1 MIYTITFNP
10 ALDYIVRLDHLKTGT
25 INRTTQEY
33 VLGGGKGINVS
44 IVLNNLGMDTTALGF
59 IAGFTGEEIVTQLNS
74 FGVKEDFIRLREGLT
89 RINVKVKASDEET
102 EINGRGPI
110 ISDDELEALYKQ
122 LDTLTDKD
130 TLILAGSIPSSL
142 PSDMY
147 ELIMERLQHKNIR
160 IVVDATKD
168 LLTRVLPYKP
178 FLIKPNNHEL
188 SEIFGRPLS
197 TKEDL
202 VEAAKALQEKGAQ
215 HVLISMAGDGAIL
228 VAADGT
234 VYTSPAPKGT
244 LVNSVGAGDS
254 MVAGFITGFEKT
266 GNLQEALYWGISS
279 GSASAYSE
287 NLATLAEVEA
297 LLSQVRVNQFYI
309 LFASRSTHMQITDLL
324 KPQSV
329 LLNADPVTKAD
340 AIYTLGELMEKGG
353 NLIDKGEYLAAVF
366 AREESGST
374 GLGDGIATPHAKS
387 AGVKEAGLA
396 AMVVPH
402 GVDFEALD
410 GQPSRLFFM
419 IAAPEGA
426 ADTHVEVLSQ
436 LAMMVIDPD
445 FKEAL
450 IAAPT
455 VERFLELV
463 TAKEQGN
470 FDPSVEGYIKQ
481 PESQETP
488 SITDAIEAKA
498 TEAIEKVAPKIS
510 VDNPHYD
517 VLAVT
522 GCPTG
527 IAHTYMA
534 AESLE
539 RKAKEMGI
547 SLKVE
552 KNGASGVKDA
562 LTAEEIAHAKCIIV
576 ASDRQVEMA
585 RFNGKPMIQ
594 TKVANGINK
603 AEELLTEAMAGTAA
617 VYQASAADREAAEIA
632 ASASDSV
639 GRQIY
644 KHLMN
649 GVSHMLPFVIGG
661 GILIAL
667 AFLFDIFDPAN
678 PKNFGSGTPLSA
690 FLMQIGGASFGF
702 MLPVL
707 AGYIAMSIADRPG
720 LVAGFVGGLL
730 ANQGGSGFLGALI
743 AGFAAGYLVL
753 LVKKLVS
760 GLPQALEGTKPVL
773 FYPVLGVLFIGLAIT
788 FVINPPVSALN
799 HWLMD
804 SLQSM
809 GTTSRVLL
817 GLIFGAM
824 MSVDMGGPVNKAAY
838 VIGTGALATG
848 EYGIMAAVMAGG
860 MVPPLAIALCT
871 TFFPSRFTE
880 AERKSGI
887 TNYIMGLSFITEGA
901 IPFAAADPVR
911 VLPACIIGAGTAGAL
926 SMFFECTLRA
936 PHGGIFVV
944 PTIGN
949 PLLYLASIAI
959 GSVVACFILALV
971 KPSLKK

>member
-1 MIYTITFNP
+1 
-10 ALDYIVRLDHLKTGT
+10 
-25 INRTTQEY
+25 
-33 VLGGGKGINVS
+33 
-44 IVLNNLGMDTTALGF
+44 
-59 IAGFTGEEIVTQLNS
+59 
-74 FGVKEDFIRLREGLT
+74 
-89 RINVKVKASDEET
+89 
-102 EINGRGPI
+102 
-110 ISDDELEALYKQ
+110 
-122 LDTLTDKD
+122 
-130 TLILAGSIPSSL
+130 
-142 PSDMY
+142 
-147 ELIMERLQHKNIR
+147 
-160 IVVDATKD
+160 
-168 LLTRVLPYKP
+168 
-178 FLIKPNNHEL
+178 
-188 SEIFGRPLS
+188 
-197 TKEDL
+197 
-202 VEAAKALQEKGAQ
+202 
-215 HVLISMAGDGAIL
+215 
-228 VAADGT
+228 
-234 VYTSPAPKGT
+234 
-244 LVNSVGAGDS
+244 
-254 MVAGFITGFEKT
+254 
-266 GNLQEALYWGISS
+266 
-279 GSASAYSE
+279 
-287 NLATLAEVEA
+287 
-297 LLSQVRVNQFYI
+297 
-309 LFASRSTHMQITDLL
+309 MQITDLL
-324 KPQSV
+324 KPQSI

-470 FDPSVEGYIKQ
+470 FDPSVEGFIKTAEPQ
-481 PESQETP
+481 AEKAEVG
-488 SITDAIEAKA
+488 DASTAA
-498 TEAIEKVAPKIS
+498 VAAGTAAAVEKVTI
-510 VDNPHYD
+510 DNPHYD

-585 RFNGKPMIQ
+585 RFDGKPMIQ

-603 AEELLTEAMAGTAA
+603 AEELLREATAGTAP
-617 VYQASAADREAAEIA
+617 VYHASAADRESAEIA

-667 AFLFDIFDPAN
+667 AFLFDTFDPAN
-678 PKNFGSGTPLSA
+678 PKNFGSGTPLSG

-959 GSVVACFILALV
+959 GSVVACIILALL

>member
-1 MIYTITFNP
+1 
-10 ALDYIVRLDHLKTGT
+10 
-25 INRTTQEY
+25 
-33 VLGGGKGINVS
+33 
-44 IVLNNLGMDTTALGF
+44 
-59 IAGFTGEEIVTQLNS
+59 
-74 FGVKEDFIRLREGLT
+74 
-89 RINVKVKASDEET
+89 
-102 EINGRGPI
+102 
-110 ISDDELEALYKQ
+110 
-122 LDTLTDKD
+122 
-130 TLILAGSIPSSL
+130 
-142 PSDMY
+142 
-147 ELIMERLQHKNIR
+147 
-160 IVVDATKD
+160 
-168 LLTRVLPYKP
+168 
-178 FLIKPNNHEL
+178 
-188 SEIFGRPLS
+188 
-197 TKEDL
+197 
-202 VEAAKALQEKGAQ
+202 
-215 HVLISMAGDGAIL
+215 
-228 VAADGT
+228 
-234 VYTSPAPKGT
+234 
-244 LVNSVGAGDS
+244 
-254 MVAGFITGFEKT
+254 
-266 GNLQEALYWGISS
+266 
-279 GSASAYSE
+279 
-287 NLATLAEVEA
+287 
-297 LLSQVRVNQFYI
+297 
-309 LFASRSTHMQITDLL
+309 MQITDLL

-387 AGVKEAGLA
+387 AGVREAGLA

-470 FDPSVEGYIKQ
+470 FDPSVEGFIKTAEPQ
-481 PESQETP
+481 AEKAEVG
-488 SITDAIEAKA
+488 DASTAA
-498 TEAIEKVAPKIS
+498 VAAGTAAAVEKVT

-617 VYQASAADREAAEIA
+617 VYQASAADHEAAETA

-667 AFLFDIFDPAN
+667 AFLFDTLDPVN
-678 PKNFGSGTPLSA
+678 PKNFGSGNPLSA

>member
-1 MIYTITFNP
+1 M
-10 ALDYIVRLDHLKTGT
+10 K
-25 INRTTQEY
+25 
-33 VLGGGKGINVS
+33 
-44 IVLNNLGMDTTALGF
+44 
-59 IAGFTGEEIVTQLNS
+59 
-74 FGVKEDFIRLREGLT
+74 
-89 RINVKVKASDEET
+89 
-102 EINGRGPI
+102 
-110 ISDDELEALYKQ
+110 
-122 LDTLTDKD
+122 
-130 TLILAGSIPSSL
+130 
-142 PSDMY
+142 
-147 ELIMERLQHKNIR
+147 
-160 IVVDATKD
+160 
-168 LLTRVLPYKP
+168 
-178 FLIKPNNHEL
+178 
-188 SEIFGRPLS
+188 
-197 TKEDL
+197 
-202 VEAAKALQEKGAQ
+202 
-215 HVLISMAGDGAIL
+215 
-228 VAADGT
+228 
-234 VYTSPAPKGT
+234 
-244 LVNSVGAGDS
+244 
-254 MVAGFITGFEKT
+254 
-266 GNLQEALYWGISS
+266 
-279 GSASAYSE
+279 
-287 NLATLAEVEA
+287 
-297 LLSQVRVNQFYI
+297 
-309 LFASRSTHMQITDLL
+309 ITDLL
-324 KPQSV
+324 KPQSI
-329 LLNADPVTKAD
+329 LLNAAPTDKAN
-340 AIYTLGELMEKGG
+340 AIYTLGDLMDKSG
-353 NLIDKGEYLAAVF
+353 NLSDKAEYLKAVF

-396 AMVVPH
+396 AMVVPN
-402 GVDFEALD
+402 GVDFDALD

-426 ADTHVEVLSQ
+426 ADTHVEVLSK
-436 LAMMVIDPD
+436 LATMVIDPD
-445 FKEAL
+445 FKNAL
-450 IAAPT
+450 IQAAT
-455 VERFLELV
+455 VDRFLELI
-463 TAKEQGN
+463 TAKEEGN
-470 FDPSVEGYIKQ
+470 FDPSVEGYIKTAD
-481 PESQETP
+481 EKVP

-498 TEAIEKVAPKIS
+498 TEAIEKVVPKVS
-510 VDNPHYD
+510 VDNPHYE

-552 KNGASGVKDA
+552 KNGASGIKDA
-562 LTAEEIAHAKCIIV
+562 LTAEEIEHAKCIIV

-585 RFNGKPMIQ
+585 RFDGKPMIQ
-594 TKVANGINK
+594 TKVVNGINK
-603 AEELLTEAMAGTAA
+603 AEELLREAMSGTAP
-617 VYQASAADREAAEIA
+617 VYHASQADKDSANSAID
-632 ASASDSV
+632 ASDSF

-667 AFLFDIFDPAN
+667 AFLFDTFDPAN
-678 PKNFGSGTPLSA
+678 AKNFGSGTPLSA
-690 FLMQIGGASFGF
+690 FLMKIGGASFGF

-773 FYPVLGVLFIGLAIT
+773 FYPVLGVLFIGIAIT
-788 FVINPPVSALN
+788 FIINPPVSALN
-799 HWLMD
+799 EWLMN
-804 SLQSM
+804 SLQTM

-817 GLIFGAM
+817 GLVFGAM

-901 IPFAAADPVR
+901 IPFAAADPIR
-911 VLPACIIGAGTAGAL
+911 VLPSCIIGAGTAGAL

-959 GSVVACFILALV
+959 GSVVACIILAIV
-971 KPSLKK
+971 KPKLKK

>member
-1 MIYTITFNP
+1 
-10 ALDYIVRLDHLKTGT
+10 
-25 INRTTQEY
+25 
-33 VLGGGKGINVS
+33 
-44 IVLNNLGMDTTALGF
+44 
-59 IAGFTGEEIVTQLNS
+59 
-74 FGVKEDFIRLREGLT
+74 
-89 RINVKVKASDEET
+89 
-102 EINGRGPI
+102 
-110 ISDDELEALYKQ
+110 
-122 LDTLTDKD
+122 
-130 TLILAGSIPSSL
+130 
-142 PSDMY
+142 
-147 ELIMERLQHKNIR
+147 
-160 IVVDATKD
+160 
-168 LLTRVLPYKP
+168 
-178 FLIKPNNHEL
+178 
-188 SEIFGRPLS
+188 
-197 TKEDL
+197 
-202 VEAAKALQEKGAQ
+202 
-215 HVLISMAGDGAIL
+215 
-228 VAADGT
+228 
-234 VYTSPAPKGT
+234 
-244 LVNSVGAGDS
+244 
-254 MVAGFITGFEKT
+254 
-266 GNLQEALYWGISS
+266 
-279 GSASAYSE
+279 
-287 NLATLAEVEA
+287 
-297 LLSQVRVNQFYI
+297 
-309 LFASRSTHMQITDLL
+309 MQITDLL

-470 FDPSVEGYIKQ
+470 FDPSVEGFIKTAE
-481 PESQETP
+481 PPAEE
-488 SITDAIEAKA
+488 
-498 TEAIEKVAPKIS
+498 TEASDASTAAAAVEKVT

-576 ASDRQVEMA
+576 ASDRQVEMG

-617 VYQASAADREAAEIA
+617 VYQASAADRTAAEIA

-667 AFLFDIFDPAN
+667 AFLFDTLDPAN
-678 PKNFGSGTPLSA
+678 PKNFGSGNPLSA

-707 AGYIAMSIADRPG
+707 AGYRPG

-799 HWLMD
+799 YWLMD

-959 GSVVACFILALV
+959 GSVIACIILALL
-971 KPSLKK
+971 KPSLNK

>member
-1 MIYTITFNP
+1 
-10 ALDYIVRLDHLKTGT
+10 
-25 INRTTQEY
+25 
-33 VLGGGKGINVS
+33 
-44 IVLNNLGMDTTALGF
+44 
-59 IAGFTGEEIVTQLNS
+59 
-74 FGVKEDFIRLREGLT
+74 
-89 RINVKVKASDEET
+89 
-102 EINGRGPI
+102 
-110 ISDDELEALYKQ
+110 
-122 LDTLTDKD
+122 
-130 TLILAGSIPSSL
+130 
-142 PSDMY
+142 
-147 ELIMERLQHKNIR
+147 
-160 IVVDATKD
+160 
-168 LLTRVLPYKP
+168 
-178 FLIKPNNHEL
+178 
-188 SEIFGRPLS
+188 
-197 TKEDL
+197 
-202 VEAAKALQEKGAQ
+202 
-215 HVLISMAGDGAIL
+215 
-228 VAADGT
+228 
-234 VYTSPAPKGT
+234 
-244 LVNSVGAGDS
+244 
-254 MVAGFITGFEKT
+254 
-266 GNLQEALYWGISS
+266 
-279 GSASAYSE
+279 
-287 NLATLAEVEA
+287 
-297 LLSQVRVNQFYI
+297 
-309 LFASRSTHMQITDLL
+309 MQITDLL

-470 FDPSVEGYIKQ
+470 FDPSVEGFIKTAE
-481 PESQETP
+481 PPAEE
-488 SITDAIEAKA
+488 
-498 TEAIEKVAPKIS
+498 TEASDASTAAAAVEKVT

-576 ASDRQVEMA
+576 ASDRQVEMG

-617 VYQASAADREAAEIA
+617 VYQASAADRKAAEIA

-667 AFLFDIFDPAN
+667 AFLFDTLDPVN
-678 PKNFGSGTPLSA
+678 PKNFGSGNPLSA

-959 GSVVACFILALV
+959 GSVIACIILALL

>member
-1 MIYTITFNP
+1 M
-10 ALDYIVRLDHLKTGT
+10 K
-25 INRTTQEY
+25 
-33 VLGGGKGINVS
+33 
-44 IVLNNLGMDTTALGF
+44 
-59 IAGFTGEEIVTQLNS
+59 
-74 FGVKEDFIRLREGLT
+74 
-89 RINVKVKASDEET
+89 
-102 EINGRGPI
+102 I
-110 ISDDELEALYKQ
+110 I
-122 LDTLTDKD
+122 
-130 TLILAGSIPSSL
+130 
-142 PSDMY
+142 
-147 ELIMERLQHKNIR
+147 
-160 IVVDATKD
+160 
-168 LLTRVLPYKP
+168 
-178 FLIKPNNHEL
+178 
-188 SEIFGRPLS
+188 
-197 TKEDL
+197 
-202 VEAAKALQEKGAQ
+202 
-215 HVLISMAGDGAIL
+215 
-228 VAADGT
+228 
-234 VYTSPAPKGT
+234 
-244 LVNSVGAGDS
+244 
-254 MVAGFITGFEKT
+254 
-266 GNLQEALYWGISS
+266 
-279 GSASAYSE
+279 
-287 NLATLAEVEA
+287 
-297 LLSQVRVNQFYI
+297 
-309 LFASRSTHMQITDLL
+309 DLL
-324 KPQSV
+324 KPQSI
-329 LLNADPVTKAD
+329 LLNASPTNKAD
-340 AIYTLGELMEKGG
+340 AIYTLGDLMDKGG
-353 NLIDKGEYLAAVF
+353 NLSDKAEYLEAVF

-396 AMVVPH
+396 AMVVPN

-426 ADTHVEVLSQ
+426 ADTHVEVLSK
-436 LAMMVIDPD
+436 LATMVIDPD
-445 FKEAL
+445 FKNAL
-450 IAAPT
+450 IQAAT
-455 VERFLELV
+455 VDRFLELI
-463 TAKEQGN
+463 TAKEEGN
-470 FDPSVEGYIKQ
+470 FDPSVEGYIKT
-481 PESQETP
+481 EDEKAP

-498 TEAIEKVAPKIS
+498 TEAIEKVVPKVS
-510 VDNPHYD
+510 VDNPHYE

-552 KNGASGVKDA
+552 KNGASGIKDA
-562 LTAEEIAHAKCIIV
+562 LTAEEIEHAKCIIV

-585 RFNGKPMIQ
+585 RFDGKPMIQ

-603 AEELLTEAMAGTAA
+603 AEELLREAMSGTAP
-617 VYQASAADREAAEIA
+617 VYHASQSDKDSAE
-632 ASASDSV
+632 SAIDAKDSF

-667 AFLFDIFDPAN
+667 AFLFDTFDPAN
-678 PKNFGSGTPLSA
+678 AKNFGSGTPLSA
-690 FLMQIGGASFGF
+690 FLMKIGGASFGF

-773 FYPVLGVLFIGLAIT
+773 FYPVLGVLFIGIAIT
-788 FVINPPVSALN
+788 FIINPPVSALN
-799 HWLMD
+799 EWLMN
-804 SLQSM
+804 SLQTM

-817 GLIFGAM
+817 GLVFGAM

-901 IPFAAADPVR
+901 IPFAAADPIR
-911 VLPACIIGAGTAGAL
+911 VLPSCIIGAGTAGAL

-959 GSVVACFILALV
+959 GSVIACIILAIV
-971 KPSLKK
+971 KPKLKK

>member
-1 MIYTITFNP
+1 M
-10 ALDYIVRLDHLKTGT
+10 K
-25 INRTTQEY
+25 
-33 VLGGGKGINVS
+33 
-44 IVLNNLGMDTTALGF
+44 
-59 IAGFTGEEIVTQLNS
+59 
-74 FGVKEDFIRLREGLT
+74 
-89 RINVKVKASDEET
+89 
-102 EINGRGPI
+102 
-110 ISDDELEALYKQ
+110 
-122 LDTLTDKD
+122 
-130 TLILAGSIPSSL
+130 
-142 PSDMY
+142 
-147 ELIMERLQHKNIR
+147 
-160 IVVDATKD
+160 
-168 LLTRVLPYKP
+168 
-178 FLIKPNNHEL
+178 
-188 SEIFGRPLS
+188 
-197 TKEDL
+197 
-202 VEAAKALQEKGAQ
+202 
-215 HVLISMAGDGAIL
+215 
-228 VAADGT
+228 
-234 VYTSPAPKGT
+234 
-244 LVNSVGAGDS
+244 
-254 MVAGFITGFEKT
+254 
-266 GNLQEALYWGISS
+266 
-279 GSASAYSE
+279 
-287 NLATLAEVEA
+287 
-297 LLSQVRVNQFYI
+297 
-309 LFASRSTHMQITDLL
+309 ITDLL
-324 KPQSV
+324 KPQSI
-329 LLNADPVTKAD
+329 LLNASPTNKAD
-340 AIYTLGELMEKGG
+340 AIYTLGDLMDKGG
-353 NLIDKGEYLAAVF
+353 NLSDKAEYLKAVF

-396 AMVVPH
+396 AMVVPN
-402 GVDFEALD
+402 GVDFDALD

-426 ADTHVEVLSQ
+426 ADTHVEVLSK
-436 LAMMVIDPD
+436 LATMVIDPD
-445 FKEAL
+445 FKNAL
-450 IAAPT
+450 IQAAT
-455 VERFLELV
+455 VDRFLELI
-463 TAKEQGN
+463 TAKEEGN
-470 FDPSVEGYIKQ
+470 FDPSVEGYIKTAD
-481 PESQETP
+481 EKAP

-498 TEAIEKVAPKIS
+498 TEAIEKVVPKVS
-510 VDNPHYD
+510 VDNPHYE

-552 KNGASGVKDA
+552 KNGASGIKDA
-562 LTAEEIAHAKCIIV
+562 LTAEEIEHAKCIIV

-585 RFNGKPMIQ
+585 RFDGKPMIQ

-603 AEELLTEAMAGTAA
+603 AEELLREAMSGTAP
-617 VYQASAADREAAEIA
+617 VYHASQTDKDGA
-632 ASASDSV
+632 ASAIDAADSF

-667 AFLFDIFDPAN
+667 AFLFDTFDPAN
-678 PKNFGSGTPLSA
+678 AKNFGSGTPLSA
-690 FLMQIGGASFGF
+690 FLMKIGGASFGF

-773 FYPVLGVLFIGLAIT
+773 FYPVLGVLFIGIAIT
-788 FVINPPVSALN
+788 FIINPPVSALN
-799 HWLMD
+799 EWLMN
-804 SLQSM
+804 SLQTM
-809 GTTSRVLL
+809 GTTSHVLL
-817 GLIFGAM
+817 GLVFGAM

-901 IPFAAADPVR
+901 IPFAAADPIR
-911 VLPACIIGAGTAGAL
+911 VLPSCIIGAGTAGAL

-944 PTIGN
+944 ATIGN

-959 GSVVACFILALV
+959 GSVVACIILAIV
-971 KPSLKK
+971 KPKLKK

>member
-1 MIYTITFNP
+1 M
-10 ALDYIVRLDHLKTGT
+10 K
-25 INRTTQEY
+25 
-33 VLGGGKGINVS
+33 
-44 IVLNNLGMDTTALGF
+44 
-59 IAGFTGEEIVTQLNS
+59 
-74 FGVKEDFIRLREGLT
+74 
-89 RINVKVKASDEET
+89 
-102 EINGRGPI
+102 
-110 ISDDELEALYKQ
+110 
-122 LDTLTDKD
+122 
-130 TLILAGSIPSSL
+130 
-142 PSDMY
+142 
-147 ELIMERLQHKNIR
+147 
-160 IVVDATKD
+160 
-168 LLTRVLPYKP
+168 
-178 FLIKPNNHEL
+178 
-188 SEIFGRPLS
+188 
-197 TKEDL
+197 
-202 VEAAKALQEKGAQ
+202 
-215 HVLISMAGDGAIL
+215 
-228 VAADGT
+228 
-234 VYTSPAPKGT
+234 
-244 LVNSVGAGDS
+244 
-254 MVAGFITGFEKT
+254 
-266 GNLQEALYWGISS
+266 
-279 GSASAYSE
+279 
-287 NLATLAEVEA
+287 
-297 LLSQVRVNQFYI
+297 
-309 LFASRSTHMQITDLL
+309 ITDLL
-324 KPQSV
+324 KSQSI
-329 LLNADPVTKAD
+329 LLNASPTNKAD
-340 AIYTLGELMEKGG
+340 AIYTLGDLMDKGG
-353 NLIDKGEYLAAVF
+353 NLSDKAEYLEAVF

-396 AMVVPH
+396 AMVVPN

-426 ADTHVEVLSQ
+426 ADTHVEVLSK
-436 LAMMVIDPD
+436 LATMVIDPD
-445 FKEAL
+445 FKNAL
-450 IAAPT
+450 IQAAT
-455 VERFLELV
+455 VDRFLELI
-463 TAKEQGN
+463 TAKEEGN
-470 FDPSVEGYIKQ
+470 FDPSVEGYIKT
-481 PESQETP
+481 EDEKAP

-498 TEAIEKVAPKIS
+498 TEAIEKVVPKVSI
-510 VDNPHYD
+510 DNPHYE

-552 KNGASGVKDA
+552 KNGASGIKDA
-562 LTAEEIAHAKCIIV
+562 LTAEEIEHAKCIIV

-585 RFNGKPMIQ
+585 RFDGKPMIQ

-603 AEELLTEAMAGTAA
+603 AEELLREAMSGTAP
-617 VYQASAADREAAEIA
+617 VYHASQADKDSANSAID
-632 ASASDSV
+632 ASDSF

-667 AFLFDIFDPAN
+667 AFLFDTFDPAN
-678 PKNFGSGTPLSA
+678 AKNFGSGTPLSA
-690 FLMQIGGASFGF
+690 FLMKIGGASFGF

-730 ANQGGSGFLGALI
+730 ASQGGSGFLGALI

-773 FYPVLGVLFIGLAIT
+773 FSPVLGVLFIGIAIT
-788 FVINPPVSALN
+788 FIINPPVSALN
-799 HWLMD
+799 EWLMN
-804 SLQSM
+804 SLQTM

-817 GLIFGAM
+817 GLVFGAM

-901 IPFAAADPVR
+901 IPFAAADPIR
-911 VLPACIIGAGTAGAL
+911 VLPSCIIGAGTAGAL

-949 PLLYLASIAI
+949 PLLYLASIVI
-959 GSVVACFILALV
+959 GSVVACIILAIV
-971 KPSLKK
+971 KPKLKK

>member
-1 MIYTITFNP
+1 M
-10 ALDYIVRLDHLKTGT
+10 K
-25 INRTTQEY
+25 
-33 VLGGGKGINVS
+33 
-44 IVLNNLGMDTTALGF
+44 
-59 IAGFTGEEIVTQLNS
+59 
-74 FGVKEDFIRLREGLT
+74 
-89 RINVKVKASDEET
+89 
-102 EINGRGPI
+102 
-110 ISDDELEALYKQ
+110 
-122 LDTLTDKD
+122 
-130 TLILAGSIPSSL
+130 
-142 PSDMY
+142 
-147 ELIMERLQHKNIR
+147 
-160 IVVDATKD
+160 
-168 LLTRVLPYKP
+168 
-178 FLIKPNNHEL
+178 
-188 SEIFGRPLS
+188 
-197 TKEDL
+197 
-202 VEAAKALQEKGAQ
+202 
-215 HVLISMAGDGAIL
+215 
-228 VAADGT
+228 
-234 VYTSPAPKGT
+234 
-244 LVNSVGAGDS
+244 
-254 MVAGFITGFEKT
+254 
-266 GNLQEALYWGISS
+266 
-279 GSASAYSE
+279 
-287 NLATLAEVEA
+287 
-297 LLSQVRVNQFYI
+297 
-309 LFASRSTHMQITDLL
+309 ITDLL
-324 KPQSV
+324 KPQSI
-329 LLNADPVTKAD
+329 LLNASPTNKAD
-340 AIYTLGELMEKGG
+340 AIYTLGDLMDKGG
-353 NLIDKGEYLAAVF
+353 NLSDKAEYLEAVF

-396 AMVVPH
+396 AMVVPN

-426 ADTHVEVLSQ
+426 ADTHVEVLSK
-436 LAMMVIDPD
+436 LATMVIDPD
-445 FKEAL
+445 FKNAL
-450 IAAPT
+450 IQAAT
-455 VERFLELV
+455 VDRFLELI
-463 TAKEQGN
+463 TAKEEGN
-470 FDPSVEGYIKQ
+470 FDPSVEGYIKT
-481 PESQETP
+481 EDEKAP

-498 TEAIEKVAPKIS
+498 TEAIEKVVPKVS
-510 VDNPHYD
+510 VDNPHYE

-539 RKAKEMGI
+539 RKANEMGI

-552 KNGASGVKDA
+552 KNGASGIKDA
-562 LTAEEIAHAKCIIV
+562 LTAEEIEHAKCIIV

-585 RFNGKPMIQ
+585 RFDGKPMIQ

-603 AEELLTEAMAGTAA
+603 AEELLREAMSGVAP
-617 VYQASAADREAAEIA
+617 VYHASQSDKDSAE
-632 ASASDSV
+632 SAIDAKDSF

-667 AFLFDIFDPAN
+667 AFLFDTFDPAN
-678 PKNFGSGTPLSA
+678 AKNFGSGTPLSA
-690 FLMQIGGASFGF
+690 FLMKIGGASFGF

-730 ANQGGSGFLGALI
+730 ASQGGSGFLGALI

-773 FYPVLGVLFIGLAIT
+773 FYPVLGVLFIGIAIT
-788 FVINPPVSALN
+788 FIINPPVSALN
-799 HWLMD
+799 EWLMN
-804 SLQSM
+804 SLQTM

-817 GLIFGAM
+817 GLVFGAM

-901 IPFAAADPVR
+901 IPFAAADPIR
-911 VLPACIIGAGTAGAL
+911 VLPSCIIGAGTAGAL

-959 GSVVACFILALV
+959 GSVVACIILAIV
-971 KPSLKK
+971 KPKLKK

>member
-1 MIYTITFNP
+1 M
-10 ALDYIVRLDHLKTGT
+10 K
-25 INRTTQEY
+25 
-33 VLGGGKGINVS
+33 
-44 IVLNNLGMDTTALGF
+44 
-59 IAGFTGEEIVTQLNS
+59 
-74 FGVKEDFIRLREGLT
+74 
-89 RINVKVKASDEET
+89 
-102 EINGRGPI
+102 
-110 ISDDELEALYKQ
+110 
-122 LDTLTDKD
+122 
-130 TLILAGSIPSSL
+130 
-142 PSDMY
+142 
-147 ELIMERLQHKNIR
+147 
-160 IVVDATKD
+160 
-168 LLTRVLPYKP
+168 
-178 FLIKPNNHEL
+178 
-188 SEIFGRPLS
+188 
-197 TKEDL
+197 
-202 VEAAKALQEKGAQ
+202 
-215 HVLISMAGDGAIL
+215 
-228 VAADGT
+228 
-234 VYTSPAPKGT
+234 
-244 LVNSVGAGDS
+244 
-254 MVAGFITGFEKT
+254 
-266 GNLQEALYWGISS
+266 
-279 GSASAYSE
+279 
-287 NLATLAEVEA
+287 
-297 LLSQVRVNQFYI
+297 
-309 LFASRSTHMQITDLL
+309 ITDLL
-324 KPQSV
+324 KSQSI
-329 LLNADPVTKAD
+329 LLNASPTNKAD
-340 AIYTLGELMEKGG
+340 AIYTLGDLMDKGG
-353 NLIDKGEYLAAVF
+353 NLSDKAEYLEAVF

-396 AMVVPH
+396 AMVVPN

-426 ADTHVEVLSQ
+426 ADTHVEVLSK
-436 LAMMVIDPD
+436 LATMVIDPD
-445 FKEAL
+445 FKNAL
-450 IAAPT
+450 IQAAT
-455 VERFLELV
+455 VDRFLELI
-463 TAKEQGN
+463 TAKEEGN
-470 FDPSVEGYIKQ
+470 FDPSVEGYIKT
-481 PESQETP
+481 EDEKAP

-498 TEAIEKVAPKIS
+498 TEAIEKVVPKVS
-510 VDNPHYD
+510 VDNPHYE

-552 KNGASGVKDA
+552 KNGASGIKDA
-562 LTAEEIAHAKCIIV
+562 LTAEEIEHAKCIIV

-585 RFNGKPMIQ
+585 RFDGKPMIQ

-603 AEELLTEAMAGTAA
+603 AEELLREAMSGTAP
-617 VYQASAADREAAEIA
+617 VYHASQADKDSANSAID
-632 ASASDSV
+632 ASDSF

-667 AFLFDIFDPAN
+667 AFLFDTFDPAN
-678 PKNFGSGTPLSA
+678 AKNFGSGTPLSA
-690 FLMQIGGASFGF
+690 FLMKIGGASFGF

-730 ANQGGSGFLGALI
+730 ASQGGSGFLGALI

-773 FYPVLGVLFIGLAIT
+773 FYPVLGVLFIGIAIT
-788 FVINPPVSALN
+788 FIINPPVSALN
-799 HWLMD
+799 EWLMN
-804 SLQSM
+804 SLQTM

-817 GLIFGAM
+817 GLVFGAM

-901 IPFAAADPVR
+901 IPFAAADPIR
-911 VLPACIIGAGTAGAL
+911 VLPSCIIGAGTAGAL

-959 GSVVACFILALV
+959 GSVVACIILAIV
-971 KPSLKK
+971 KPKLKK

>member
-1 MIYTITFNP
+1 
-10 ALDYIVRLDHLKTGT
+10 
-25 INRTTQEY
+25 
-33 VLGGGKGINVS
+33 
-44 IVLNNLGMDTTALGF
+44 
-59 IAGFTGEEIVTQLNS
+59 
-74 FGVKEDFIRLREGLT
+74 
-89 RINVKVKASDEET
+89 
-102 EINGRGPI
+102 
-110 ISDDELEALYKQ
+110 
-122 LDTLTDKD
+122 
-130 TLILAGSIPSSL
+130 
-142 PSDMY
+142 
-147 ELIMERLQHKNIR
+147 
-160 IVVDATKD
+160 
-168 LLTRVLPYKP
+168 
-178 FLIKPNNHEL
+178 
-188 SEIFGRPLS
+188 
-197 TKEDL
+197 
-202 VEAAKALQEKGAQ
+202 
-215 HVLISMAGDGAIL
+215 
-228 VAADGT
+228 
-234 VYTSPAPKGT
+234 
-244 LVNSVGAGDS
+244 
-254 MVAGFITGFEKT
+254 
-266 GNLQEALYWGISS
+266 
-279 GSASAYSE
+279 
-287 NLATLAEVEA
+287 
-297 LLSQVRVNQFYI
+297 
-309 LFASRSTHMQITDLL
+309 MQITDLL

-470 FDPSVEGYIKQ
+470 FDPSVEGFIKTAEPQ
-481 PESQETP
+481 AEESEASDASTAAVAAGTAAAVEK
-488 SITDAIEAKA
+488 ITI
-498 TEAIEKVAPKIS
+498 
-510 VDNPHYD
+510 DNPHYD

-562 LTAEEIAHAKCIIV
+562 LTAEEIEHAKCIIV

-585 RFNGKPMIQ
+585 RFDGKPMIQ

-603 AEELLTEAMAGTAA
+603 AEELLREATAGTAP
-617 VYQASAADREAAEIA
+617 VYHASAADRESAEIA

-667 AFLFDIFDPAN
+667 AFLFDTFDPAN
-678 PKNFGSGTPLSA
+678 PKNFGSGTPLSG

-959 GSVVACFILALV
+959 GSVIACIILALL

>member
-1 MIYTITFNP
+1 M
-10 ALDYIVRLDHLKTGT
+10 K
-25 INRTTQEY
+25 
-33 VLGGGKGINVS
+33 
-44 IVLNNLGMDTTALGF
+44 
-59 IAGFTGEEIVTQLNS
+59 
-74 FGVKEDFIRLREGLT
+74 
-89 RINVKVKASDEET
+89 
-102 EINGRGPI
+102 
-110 ISDDELEALYKQ
+110 
-122 LDTLTDKD
+122 
-130 TLILAGSIPSSL
+130 
-142 PSDMY
+142 
-147 ELIMERLQHKNIR
+147 
-160 IVVDATKD
+160 
-168 LLTRVLPYKP
+168 
-178 FLIKPNNHEL
+178 
-188 SEIFGRPLS
+188 
-197 TKEDL
+197 
-202 VEAAKALQEKGAQ
+202 
-215 HVLISMAGDGAIL
+215 
-228 VAADGT
+228 
-234 VYTSPAPKGT
+234 
-244 LVNSVGAGDS
+244 
-254 MVAGFITGFEKT
+254 
-266 GNLQEALYWGISS
+266 
-279 GSASAYSE
+279 
-287 NLATLAEVEA
+287 
-297 LLSQVRVNQFYI
+297 
-309 LFASRSTHMQITDLL
+309 ITDLL
-324 KPQSV
+324 KPQSI
-329 LLNADPVTKAD
+329 LLNASPTNKAD
-340 AIYTLGELMEKGG
+340 AIYTLGDLMDKGG
-353 NLIDKGEYLAAVF
+353 NLSDKAEYLKAVF

-396 AMVVPH
+396 AMVVPN
-402 GVDFEALD
+402 GVDFDALD

-426 ADTHVEVLSQ
+426 ADTHVEVLSK
-436 LAMMVIDPD
+436 LATMVIDPD
-445 FKEAL
+445 FKNAL
-450 IAAPT
+450 IQAAT
-455 VERFLELV
+455 VDRFLELI
-463 TAKEQGN
+463 TAKEEGN
-470 FDPSVEGYIKQ
+470 FDPSVEGYIKTAD
-481 PESQETP
+481 EKAP

-498 TEAIEKVAPKIS
+498 TEAIEKVVPKVS
-510 VDNPHYD
+510 VNNPHYE

-552 KNGASGVKDA
+552 KNGASGIKDA
-562 LTAEEIAHAKCIIV
+562 LTAEEIEHAKCIIV

-585 RFNGKPMIQ
+585 RFDGKPMIQ

-603 AEELLTEAMAGTAA
+603 AEELLREAMSGTAP
-617 VYQASAADREAAEIA
+617 VYHASQADKDSANSAID
-632 ASASDSV
+632 ASDSF

-667 AFLFDIFDPAN
+667 AFLFDTFDPAN
-678 PKNFGSGTPLSA
+678 AKNFGSGTPLSA
-690 FLMQIGGASFGF
+690 FLMKIGGASFGF

-773 FYPVLGVLFIGLAIT
+773 FYPVLGVLFIGISIT
-788 FVINPPVSALN
+788 FIINPPVSALN
-799 HWLMD
+799 EWLMN
-804 SLQSM
+804 SLQTM

-817 GLIFGAM
+817 GLVFGAM

-901 IPFAAADPVR
+901 IPFAAADPIR
-911 VLPACIIGAGTAGAL
+911 VLPSCIIGAGTAGAL

-959 GSVVACFILALV
+959 GSVVACIILAIV
-971 KPSLKK
+971 KPKLKK

>member
-1 MIYTITFNP
+1 M
-10 ALDYIVRLDHLKTGT
+10 K
-25 INRTTQEY
+25 
-33 VLGGGKGINVS
+33 
-44 IVLNNLGMDTTALGF
+44 
-59 IAGFTGEEIVTQLNS
+59 
-74 FGVKEDFIRLREGLT
+74 
-89 RINVKVKASDEET
+89 
-102 EINGRGPI
+102 
-110 ISDDELEALYKQ
+110 
-122 LDTLTDKD
+122 
-130 TLILAGSIPSSL
+130 
-142 PSDMY
+142 
-147 ELIMERLQHKNIR
+147 
-160 IVVDATKD
+160 
-168 LLTRVLPYKP
+168 
-178 FLIKPNNHEL
+178 
-188 SEIFGRPLS
+188 
-197 TKEDL
+197 
-202 VEAAKALQEKGAQ
+202 
-215 HVLISMAGDGAIL
+215 
-228 VAADGT
+228 
-234 VYTSPAPKGT
+234 
-244 LVNSVGAGDS
+244 
-254 MVAGFITGFEKT
+254 
-266 GNLQEALYWGISS
+266 
-279 GSASAYSE
+279 
-287 NLATLAEVEA
+287 
-297 LLSQVRVNQFYI
+297 
-309 LFASRSTHMQITDLL
+309 ITDLL
-324 KPQSV
+324 KPQSI
-329 LLNADPVTKAD
+329 LLNASPTNKAD
-340 AIYTLGELMEKGG
+340 AIYTLGDLMDKGG
-353 NLIDKGEYLAAVF
+353 NLSDKAEYLEAVF

-396 AMVVPH
+396 AMVVPN

-426 ADTHVEVLSQ
+426 ADTHVEVLSK
-436 LAMMVIDPD
+436 LATMVIDPD
-445 FKEAL
+445 FKNAL
-450 IAAPT
+450 IQAAT
-455 VERFLELV
+455 VDRFLELI
-463 TAKEQGN
+463 TAKEEGN
-470 FDPSVEGYIKQ
+470 FDPSVEGYIKT
-481 PESQETP
+481 EDEKAP

-498 TEAIEKVAPKIS
+498 TEAIEKVVPKVS
-510 VDNPHYD
+510 VDNPHYE

-552 KNGASGVKDA
+552 KNGASGIKDA
-562 LTAEEIAHAKCIIV
+562 LTAEEIEHAKCIIV

-585 RFNGKPMIQ
+585 RFDGKPMIK

-603 AEELLTEAMAGTAA
+603 AEELLREAMSGTAP
-617 VYQASAADREAAEIA
+617 VYHASQADKDSAN
-632 ASASDSV
+632 SAIDAKDSF

-667 AFLFDIFDPAN
+667 AFLFDTFDPAN
-678 PKNFGSGTPLSA
+678 AKNFGSGTPLSA
-690 FLMQIGGASFGF
+690 FLMKIGGASFGF

-773 FYPVLGVLFIGLAIT
+773 FYPVLGVLFIGIAIT
-788 FVINPPVSALN
+788 FIINPPVSALN
-799 HWLMD
+799 EWLMN
-804 SLQSM
+804 SLQTM

-817 GLIFGAM
+817 GLVFGAM

-901 IPFAAADPVR
+901 IPFAAADPIR
-911 VLPACIIGAGTAGAL
+911 VLPSCIIGAGTAGAL

-959 GSVVACFILALV
+959 GSVVACIILAIV
-971 KPSLKK
+971 KPKLKK

>member
-1 MIYTITFNP
+1 M
-10 ALDYIVRLDHLKTGT
+10 K
-25 INRTTQEY
+25 
-33 VLGGGKGINVS
+33 
-44 IVLNNLGMDTTALGF
+44 
-59 IAGFTGEEIVTQLNS
+59 
-74 FGVKEDFIRLREGLT
+74 
-89 RINVKVKASDEET
+89 
-102 EINGRGPI
+102 
-110 ISDDELEALYKQ
+110 
-122 LDTLTDKD
+122 
-130 TLILAGSIPSSL
+130 
-142 PSDMY
+142 
-147 ELIMERLQHKNIR
+147 
-160 IVVDATKD
+160 
-168 LLTRVLPYKP
+168 
-178 FLIKPNNHEL
+178 
-188 SEIFGRPLS
+188 
-197 TKEDL
+197 
-202 VEAAKALQEKGAQ
+202 
-215 HVLISMAGDGAIL
+215 
-228 VAADGT
+228 
-234 VYTSPAPKGT
+234 
-244 LVNSVGAGDS
+244 
-254 MVAGFITGFEKT
+254 
-266 GNLQEALYWGISS
+266 
-279 GSASAYSE
+279 
-287 NLATLAEVEA
+287 
-297 LLSQVRVNQFYI
+297 
-309 LFASRSTHMQITDLL
+309 ITDLL
-324 KPQSV
+324 KPQSI
-329 LLNADPVTKAD
+329 LLNASPTNKAD
-340 AIYTLGELMEKGG
+340 AIYTLGDLMDKGG
-353 NLIDKGEYLAAVF
+353 NLSDKAEYLEAVF

-396 AMVVPH
+396 AMVVPN

-426 ADTHVEVLSQ
+426 ADTHVEVLSK
-436 LAMMVIDPD
+436 LATMVIDPD
-445 FKEAL
+445 FKNAL
-450 IAAPT
+450 IQAAT
-455 VERFLELV
+455 VDRFLELI
-463 TAKEQGN
+463 TAKEEGN
-470 FDPSVEGYIKQ
+470 FDPSVEGYIKT
-481 PESQETP
+481 ENEKAP
-488 SITDAIEAKA
+488 SITEAIEAKA
-498 TEAIEKVAPKIS
+498 TEVIENVVPKVS
-510 VDNPHYD
+510 VDNPHYEI
-517 VLAVT
+517 LAVT

-552 KNGASGVKDA
+552 KNGASGIKDA
-562 LTAEEIAHAKCIIV
+562 LTAEEIEHAKCIIV

-585 RFNGKPMIQ
+585 RFDGKPMIQ

-603 AEELLTEAMAGTAA
+603 AEELLREAMSGTAPIYHA
-617 VYQASAADREAAEIA
+617 SQADKDSANSAID
-632 ASASDSV
+632 ASDSF

-667 AFLFDIFDPAN
+667 AFLFDTFDPAN
-678 PKNFGSGTPLSA
+678 AKNFGSGTPLSA
-690 FLMQIGGASFGF
+690 FLMKIGGASFGF

-773 FYPVLGVLFIGLAIT
+773 FYPVLGVLFIGIAIT
-788 FVINPPVSALN
+788 FIINPPVSALN
-799 HWLMD
+799 EWLMN
-804 SLQSM
+804 SLQTM

-817 GLIFGAM
+817 GLVFGAM

-871 TFFPSRFTE
+871 TFFPNRFTE

-901 IPFAAADPVR
+901 IPFAAADPIR
-911 VLPACIIGAGTAGAL
+911 VLPSCIIGAGTAGAL

-959 GSVVACFILALV
+959 GSIVACIILAIV
-971 KPSLKK
+971 KPKLKK

>member
-1 MIYTITFNP
+1 M
-10 ALDYIVRLDHLKTGT
+10 K
-25 INRTTQEY
+25 
-33 VLGGGKGINVS
+33 
-44 IVLNNLGMDTTALGF
+44 
-59 IAGFTGEEIVTQLNS
+59 
-74 FGVKEDFIRLREGLT
+74 
-89 RINVKVKASDEET
+89 
-102 EINGRGPI
+102 
-110 ISDDELEALYKQ
+110 
-122 LDTLTDKD
+122 
-130 TLILAGSIPSSL
+130 
-142 PSDMY
+142 
-147 ELIMERLQHKNIR
+147 
-160 IVVDATKD
+160 
-168 LLTRVLPYKP
+168 
-178 FLIKPNNHEL
+178 
-188 SEIFGRPLS
+188 
-197 TKEDL
+197 
-202 VEAAKALQEKGAQ
+202 
-215 HVLISMAGDGAIL
+215 
-228 VAADGT
+228 
-234 VYTSPAPKGT
+234 
-244 LVNSVGAGDS
+244 
-254 MVAGFITGFEKT
+254 
-266 GNLQEALYWGISS
+266 
-279 GSASAYSE
+279 
-287 NLATLAEVEA
+287 
-297 LLSQVRVNQFYI
+297 
-309 LFASRSTHMQITDLL
+309 ITDLL
-324 KPQSV
+324 KPQSI
-329 LLNADPVTKAD
+329 LLNAAPTNKAD
-340 AIYTLGELMEKGG
+340 AIYTLGDLMDKGG
-353 NLIDKGEYLAAVF
+353 NLSDKAEYLQAVF

-396 AMVVPH
+396 AMVVPN
-402 GVDFEALD
+402 GVDFDALD

-426 ADTHVEVLSQ
+426 ADTHVEVLSK
-436 LAMMVIDPD
+436 LATMVIDPD
-445 FKEAL
+445 FKNAL
-450 IAAPT
+450 IQAAT
-455 VERFLELV
+455 VDRFLELI
-463 TAKEQGN
+463 TAKEDGN
-470 FDPSVEGYIKQ
+470 FDPSVEGYIKT
-481 PESQETP
+481 ENEKAP
-488 SITDAIEAKA
+488 SITEAIEAKA
-498 TEAIEKVAPKIS
+498 TEAIEKVVPKVSI
-510 VDNPHYD
+510 DNPHYEI
-517 VLAVT
+517 LAVT

-552 KNGASGVKDA
+552 KNGASGIKDA
-562 LTAEEIAHAKCIIV
+562 LTAEEIEHAKCIIV

-585 RFNGKPMIQ
+585 RFDGKPMIQ

-603 AEELLTEAMAGTAA
+603 AEELLREAMSGTAP
-617 VYQASAADREAAEIA
+617 VYHASQSDKDSAASSIDAA
-632 ASASDSV
+632 DSF

-667 AFLFDIFDPAN
+667 AFLFDTFNPAN
-678 PKNFGSGTPLSA
+678 PSGFGSGTPLSA
-690 FLMQIGGASFGF
+690 FLMKIGGASFGF

-773 FYPVLGVLFIGLAIT
+773 FYPVLGVLFIGIAIT
-788 FVINPPVSALN
+788 FIINPPVSALN
-799 HWLMD
+799 EWLMN
-804 SLQSM
+804 SLQTM

-817 GLIFGAM
+817 GLVFGAM

-901 IPFAAADPVR
+901 IPFAAADPIR
-911 VLPACIIGAGTAGAL
+911 VLPSCIIGAGTAGAL

-959 GSVVACFILALV
+959 GSVVACIILAIV
-971 KPSLKK
+971 KPKLKK

>member
-1 MIYTITFNP
+1 
-10 ALDYIVRLDHLKTGT
+10 
-25 INRTTQEY
+25 
-33 VLGGGKGINVS
+33 
-44 IVLNNLGMDTTALGF
+44 
-59 IAGFTGEEIVTQLNS
+59 
-74 FGVKEDFIRLREGLT
+74 
-89 RINVKVKASDEET
+89 
-102 EINGRGPI
+102 
-110 ISDDELEALYKQ
+110 
-122 LDTLTDKD
+122 
-130 TLILAGSIPSSL
+130 
-142 PSDMY
+142 
-147 ELIMERLQHKNIR
+147 
-160 IVVDATKD
+160 
-168 LLTRVLPYKP
+168 
-178 FLIKPNNHEL
+178 
-188 SEIFGRPLS
+188 
-197 TKEDL
+197 
-202 VEAAKALQEKGAQ
+202 
-215 HVLISMAGDGAIL
+215 
-228 VAADGT
+228 
-234 VYTSPAPKGT
+234 
-244 LVNSVGAGDS
+244 
-254 MVAGFITGFEKT
+254 
-266 GNLQEALYWGISS
+266 
-279 GSASAYSE
+279 
-287 NLATLAEVEA
+287 
-297 LLSQVRVNQFYI
+297 
-309 LFASRSTHMQITDLL
+309 MQITDLL

-353 NLIDKGEYLAAVF
+353 NLIDKAEYLAAVF

-470 FDPSVEGYIKQ
+470 FDPSVEGFIKTAEPQ
-481 PESQETP
+481 AEETET
-488 SITDAIEAKA
+488 SDASTAA
-498 TEAIEKVAPKIS
+498 VAAGTAAAVEKVT

-632 ASASDSV
+632 TSASDSV

-667 AFLFDIFDPAN
+667 AFLFDTLDPVN
-678 PKNFGSGTPLSA
+678 PKNFGSGNPLSA

-838 VIGTGALATG
+838 VIGTGALSTG

-959 GSVVACFILALV
+959 GSVIACIILALL

>member
-1 MIYTITFNP
+1 M
-10 ALDYIVRLDHLKTGT
+10 K
-25 INRTTQEY
+25 
-33 VLGGGKGINVS
+33 
-44 IVLNNLGMDTTALGF
+44 
-59 IAGFTGEEIVTQLNS
+59 
-74 FGVKEDFIRLREGLT
+74 
-89 RINVKVKASDEET
+89 
-102 EINGRGPI
+102 
-110 ISDDELEALYKQ
+110 
-122 LDTLTDKD
+122 
-130 TLILAGSIPSSL
+130 
-142 PSDMY
+142 
-147 ELIMERLQHKNIR
+147 
-160 IVVDATKD
+160 
-168 LLTRVLPYKP
+168 
-178 FLIKPNNHEL
+178 
-188 SEIFGRPLS
+188 
-197 TKEDL
+197 
-202 VEAAKALQEKGAQ
+202 
-215 HVLISMAGDGAIL
+215 
-228 VAADGT
+228 
-234 VYTSPAPKGT
+234 
-244 LVNSVGAGDS
+244 
-254 MVAGFITGFEKT
+254 
-266 GNLQEALYWGISS
+266 
-279 GSASAYSE
+279 
-287 NLATLAEVEA
+287 
-297 LLSQVRVNQFYI
+297 
-309 LFASRSTHMQITDLL
+309 ITDLL
-324 KPQSV
+324 KPQSI
-329 LLNADPVTKAD
+329 LLNASPTNKAD
-340 AIYTLGELMEKGG
+340 AIYTLGDLMDKGG
-353 NLIDKGEYLAAVF
+353 NLSDKAEYLKAVF

-396 AMVVPH
+396 AMVVPN

-426 ADTHVEVLSQ
+426 ADTHVEVLSK
-436 LAMMVIDPD
+436 LATMVIDPD
-445 FKEAL
+445 FKNAL
-450 IAAPT
+450 IQAAT
-455 VERFLELV
+455 VDRFLELI
-463 TAKEQGN
+463 TAKEEGN
-470 FDPSVEGYIKQ
+470 FDPSVEGYIKTAD
-481 PESQETP
+481 EKAP

-498 TEAIEKVAPKIS
+498 TEAIEKVVPKVS
-510 VDNPHYD
+510 VDNPHYE

-552 KNGASGVKDA
+552 KNGASGIKDA
-562 LTAEEIAHAKCIIV
+562 LTAEEIEHAKCIIV

-585 RFNGKPMIQ
+585 RFDGKPMIQ

-603 AEELLTEAMAGTAA
+603 AEELLREAMSGTAP
-617 VYQASAADREAAEIA
+617 VYHASQADKDSANSAID
-632 ASASDSV
+632 ASDSF

-667 AFLFDIFDPAN
+667 AFLFDTFDPAN
-678 PKNFGSGTPLSA
+678 AKNFGSGTPLSA
-690 FLMQIGGASFGF
+690 FLMKIGGASFGF

-730 ANQGGSGFLGALI
+730 ASQGGSGFLGALI

-773 FYPVLGVLFIGLAIT
+773 FYPVLGVLFIGISIT
-788 FVINPPVSALN
+788 FIINPPVSALN
-799 HWLMD
+799 EWLMN
-804 SLQSM
+804 SLQTM

-817 GLIFGAM
+817 GLVFGAM
-824 MSVDMGGPVNKAAY
+824 MSVDIGGPVNKAAY

-901 IPFAAADPVR
+901 IPFAAADPIR
-911 VLPACIIGAGTAGAL
+911 VLPSCIIGAGTAGAL

-959 GSVVACFILALV
+959 GSVVACIILAIV
-971 KPSLKK
+971 KPKLKK

>member
-1 MIYTITFNP
+1 M
-10 ALDYIVRLDHLKTGT
+10 K
-25 INRTTQEY
+25 
-33 VLGGGKGINVS
+33 
-44 IVLNNLGMDTTALGF
+44 
-59 IAGFTGEEIVTQLNS
+59 
-74 FGVKEDFIRLREGLT
+74 
-89 RINVKVKASDEET
+89 
-102 EINGRGPI
+102 
-110 ISDDELEALYKQ
+110 
-122 LDTLTDKD
+122 
-130 TLILAGSIPSSL
+130 
-142 PSDMY
+142 
-147 ELIMERLQHKNIR
+147 
-160 IVVDATKD
+160 
-168 LLTRVLPYKP
+168 
-178 FLIKPNNHEL
+178 
-188 SEIFGRPLS
+188 
-197 TKEDL
+197 
-202 VEAAKALQEKGAQ
+202 
-215 HVLISMAGDGAIL
+215 
-228 VAADGT
+228 
-234 VYTSPAPKGT
+234 
-244 LVNSVGAGDS
+244 
-254 MVAGFITGFEKT
+254 
-266 GNLQEALYWGISS
+266 
-279 GSASAYSE
+279 
-287 NLATLAEVEA
+287 
-297 LLSQVRVNQFYI
+297 
-309 LFASRSTHMQITDLL
+309 ITDLL
-324 KPQSV
+324 KPQSI
-329 LLNADPVTKAD
+329 LLNASPTNKAD
-340 AIYTLGELMEKGG
+340 AIYTLGDLMDKGG
-353 NLIDKGEYLAAVF
+353 NLSDKAEYLKAVF

-396 AMVVPH
+396 AMVVPN

-426 ADTHVEVLSQ
+426 ADTHVEVLSK
-436 LAMMVIDPD
+436 LATMVIDPD
-445 FKEAL
+445 FKNAL
-450 IAAPT
+450 IQAAT
-455 VERFLELV
+455 VDRFLELI
-463 TAKEQGN
+463 TAKEEGN
-470 FDPSVEGYIKQ
+470 FDPSVEGYIKTAD
-481 PESQETP
+481 EKAP

-498 TEAIEKVAPKIS
+498 TEAIEKVVPKVS
-510 VDNPHYD
+510 VDNPHYE

-552 KNGASGVKDA
+552 KNGASGIKDA
-562 LTAEEIAHAKCIIV
+562 LTAEEIEHAKCIIV

-585 RFNGKPMIQ
+585 RFDGKPMIQ

-603 AEELLTEAMAGTAA
+603 AEELLREAMSGTAP
-617 VYQASAADREAAEIA
+617 VYHASQADKDSANSAID
-632 ASASDSV
+632 ASDSF

-667 AFLFDIFDPAN
+667 AFLFDTFDPAN
-678 PKNFGSGTPLSA
+678 AKNFGSGTPLSA
-690 FLMQIGGASFGF
+690 FLMKIGGASFGF

-773 FYPVLGVLFIGLAIT
+773 FYPVLGVLFIGISIT
-788 FVINPPVSALN
+788 FIINPPVSALN
-799 HWLMD
+799 EWLMN
-804 SLQSM
+804 SLQTM

-817 GLIFGAM
+817 GLVFGAM
-824 MSVDMGGPVNKAAY
+824 MSVDIGGPVNKAAY

-901 IPFAAADPVR
+901 IPFAAADPIR
-911 VLPACIIGAGTAGAL
+911 VLPSCIIGAGTAGAL

-959 GSVVACFILALV
+959 GSVVACIILAIV
-971 KPSLKK
+971 KPKLKK